1 MRYAVACFDR
11 SSYTISACSPLYI
24 QCAPKAAPEY
34 GAMYWN
40 GAGSDA
46 GAFTTTVYSSAPFS
60 SRVATTS
67 ATVEDFCPTAT

>member
-1 MRYAVACFDR
+1 
-11 SSYTISACSPLYI
+11 
-24 QCAPKAAPEY
+24 
-34 GAMYWN
+34 MYWN
-40 GAGSDA
+40 GAGSEA